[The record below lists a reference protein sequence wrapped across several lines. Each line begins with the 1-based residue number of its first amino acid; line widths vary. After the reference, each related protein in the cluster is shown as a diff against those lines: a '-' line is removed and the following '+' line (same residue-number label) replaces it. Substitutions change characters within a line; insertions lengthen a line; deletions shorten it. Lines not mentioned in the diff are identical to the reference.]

1 MKFTSL
7 YKKKDSKELPLE
19 LYDTPEKISMKLF
32 YKILETN
39 NLILLVKNQEAAS
52 PENHEQLNGVWL
64 DLLDFY
70 YRSTNRQSW
79 ENFLRNLKATVK
91 IKNEIISCTAAFEL
105 YRLNDDRGIEYLK
118 KFGIKSTN
126 DDGIKAAILAK
137 ETKLELAENK
147 LTNQGSKESFKFYR
161 MLASV
166 QFQLKRNIDTEI
178 SLAEWVEILADLS
191 ARNKAEQEMSNKNKS
206 KRNGR
211 NIISR

>member
-1 MKFTSL
+1 M
-7 YKKKDSKELPLE
+7 
-19 LYDTPEKISMKLF
+19 
-32 YKILETN
+32 
-39 NLILLVKNQEAAS
+39 LLSKNQDQVR
-52 PENHEQLNGVWL
+52 PENHEHLNAIWL

-79 ENFLRNLKATVK
+79 ENFLSNLKATVK

-118 KFGIKSTN
+118 KFGVKSTN

-191 ARNKAEQEMSNKNKS
+191 ARNKAEQEMNNKNKS

>member
-1 MKFTSL
+1 M
-7 YKKKDSKELPLE
+7 
-19 LYDTPEKISMKLF
+19 
-32 YKILETN
+32 
-39 NLILLVKNQEAAS
+39 LLAKNQDQVK
-52 PENHEQLNGVWL
+52 PENHEQLNAIWL

-70 YRSTNRQSW
+70 YRSTNKQSW

-91 IKNEIISCTAAFEL
+91 IKNEIVSCTAAFEL
-105 YRLNDDRGIEYLK
+105 MRLNDDRGLEYLK
-118 KFGIKSTN
+118 QFGIKSTSEE
-126 DDGIKAAILAK
+126 GVKAAILAK

-147 LTNQGSKESFKFYR
+147 LTNQGNKESFKFYR

-178 SLAEWVEILADLS
+178 SLAEWVETLADL
-191 ARNKAEQEMSNKNKS
+191 AERNRAEQEVHNSNKN

>member
-1 MKFTSL
+1 M
-7 YKKKDSKELPLE
+7 
-19 LYDTPEKISMKLF
+19 
-32 YKILETN
+32 
-39 NLILLVKNQEAAS
+39 LLVKNQDQVK
-52 PENHEQLNGVWL
+52 PENYEQLNAVWL

-70 YRSTNRQSW
+70 YRSTNKQSW

-105 YRLNDDRGIEYLK
+105 FKLNDNRGLEYLK
-118 KFGIKSTN
+118 HFGIKSTGE
-126 DDGIKAAILAK
+126 DGIKAAILAK

-147 LTNQGSKESFKFYR
+147 LTNQGSKETFKFYKV
-161 MLASV
+161 LASV

-178 SLAEWVEILADLS
+178 SLAEWVEILTDL
-191 ARNKAEQEMSNKNKS
+191 AERNRAEQEARNSNKN